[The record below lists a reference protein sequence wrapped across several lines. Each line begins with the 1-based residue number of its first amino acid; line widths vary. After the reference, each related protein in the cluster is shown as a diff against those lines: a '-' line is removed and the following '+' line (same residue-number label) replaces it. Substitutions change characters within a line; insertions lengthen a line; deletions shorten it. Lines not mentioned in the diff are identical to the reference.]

1 MRENDEVDT
10 EICNPSKKHLV
21 LDGPFVAKSVV
32 RVDLASQSALRD
44 GELAFFDYL
53 SPDDLA
59 CFTIDDRNTVLSCL
73 GRPQIESTCCEI
85 LKDSLEEDERDL
97 ETLRLHLQDIGKN
110 YDLTPP
116 TSDAIDCAIESL
128 LKWRSTPRDAMWDTD
143 YAFYLDSPLKHDACS
158 DGIDL
163 SDCFFCEYATGASA
177 ARVIS
182 KLFRGCLAF
191 KGSRKTEHKPI
202 SRARTHGRPPDIL
215 LSNSHTSDQHDTSS
229 IIFSCVFVFRIRKI
243 ECQLTERELHY
254 NLSRLFMFFYITYLD
269 FDFYNTIWKKKRRL
283 CPTSHGMP
291 ESVLLSRLSGK

>member
-1 MRENDEVDT
+1 MR
-10 EICNPSKKHLV
+10 L
-21 LDGPFVAKSVV
+21 
-32 RVDLASQSALRD
+32 
-44 GELAFFDYL
+44 Y
-53 SPDDLA
+53 
-59 CFTIDDRNTVLSCL
+59 
-73 GRPQIESTCCEI
+73 
-85 LKDSLEEDERDL
+85 
-97 ETLRLHLQDIGKN
+97 LQDIGKN
-110 YDLTPP
+110 HDLTPP

-202 SRARTHGRPPDIL
+202 SRARTHGRPPDRLLPKPHTQDQYDRAHGRPPDIL
-215 LSNSHTSDQHDTSS
+215 LSNSHTSDQHGTSS

-254 NLSRLFMFFYITYLD
+254 NLSRLFMFFNITYLD
-269 FDFYNTIWKKKRRL
+269 CSWISILISTIQFEKKNRGCARPL
-283 CPTSHGMP
+283 TECRNPRCSP
-291 ESVLLSRLSGK
+291 D

>member
-1 MRENDEVDT
+1 
-10 EICNPSKKHLV
+10 
-21 LDGPFVAKSVV
+21 
-32 RVDLASQSALRD
+32 
-44 GELAFFDYL
+44 
-53 SPDDLA
+53 
-59 CFTIDDRNTVLSCL
+59 
-73 GRPQIESTCCEI
+73 
-85 LKDSLEEDERDL
+85 
-97 ETLRLHLQDIGKN
+97 
-110 YDLTPP
+110 
-116 TSDAIDCAIESL
+116 
-128 LKWRSTPRDAMWDTD
+128 MWDTD

-202 SRARTHGRPPDIL
+202 SRARTHGRPPDRLLPKPHTQDQYDRAHGRPPDIL

-254 NLSRLFMFFYITYLD
+254 NLSRLFMFFNITYLD
-269 FDFYNTIWKKKRRL
+269 CSWISILISTIQFEKKKKAV
-283 CPTSHGMP
+283 PD
-291 ESVLLSRLSGK
+291 LSRNAGIRVALPTERQMTVTFPLAVKTCNPRHSDYDDAFFSDA